1 MYAIALDYRIAVF
14 ALGERHLVMQT
25 GTAAFAHLYS
35 QAPAR
40 LFRSLREQ
48 IPELPNSVV
57 RDVNHY
63 LKIRLRHTKSK
74 GREGALRRLDAAAR
88 RRYHR
93 IFFAIP
99 DPEFTIR
106 HKMGR
111 IRLLSETVASQVAA
125 GEVVERPASVVKE
138 LVENSLDA
146 SARKID
152 IVIRR
157 GGISLVRV
165 IDDGC
170 GMDRDDALLSLERHA
185 TSKIRSAADLQAV
198 ATLGFRGEALPSI
211 ASVSRFRL
219 TTREARAIA
228 GTEII
233 VNGGKI
239 EIVRDG
245 GEAPGTQVEVRSLFY
260 NLPARRKF
268 LRSESTE
275 SRNIEHQLHL
285 QAIGHPQIAFSLLRD
300 DRMLLQLP
308 ATVRLSDRIRDLY
321 GAELL
326 QRLVEVSDLAS
337 SKIRISGFIGQA
349 GLSRQ
354 TRSQQLVFVNGR
366 AIESSLIT
374 GAIREGYHTALMKGQ
389 YPVTFLFLELDPKA
403 VDVNAHPAKRE
414 VRFHDPNGVRET
426 IVRCIQ
432 QTLET
437 ARAEWQEK
445 FRAPVRPSTDV
456 PAKPAPDLTLRPE
469 VSASQYTHRELP
481 HLGTSA
487 SGGVDFMRAP
497 GPEIAG
503 QAHRLPRPDPGS
515 ANKALAL
522 QRNSRKAAQQQF
534 EIIGVLSKL
543 YVLME
548 SADGLVLVDQHA
560 AHERILFEELRRRME
575 EQGVPTQKLLLP
587 QTFDVPPRDA
597 DWIERNLSTL
607 QRMGIGIESFGPDNF
622 KIDSLPS
629 FLSVSDAAQFMRKVI
644 DDLKGTG
651 NSASAMRLGEEM
663 IAKTV
668 CRHAVK
674 ANDPLRYPEVE
685 KLIRD
690 LLDCDLPYC
699 CPHGRPTMI
708 QISLA
713 ELEKK
718 FGRKL

>member
-1 MYAIALDYRIAVF
+1 
-14 ALGERHLVMQT
+14 
-25 GTAAFAHLYS
+25 
-35 QAPAR
+35 
-40 LFRSLREQ
+40 
-48 IPELPNSVV
+48 
-57 RDVNHY
+57 
-63 LKIRLRHTKSK
+63 
-74 GREGALRRLDAAAR
+74 
-88 RRYHR
+88 
-93 IFFAIP
+93 
-99 DPEFTIR
+99 
-106 HKMGR
+106 MGR

-146 SARKID
+146 GARKID

-211 ASVSRFRL
+211 ASASRFRL

-268 LRSESTE
+268 LRSENTE
-275 SRNIEHQLHL
+275 SRNIEHHLHL
-285 QAIGHPQIAFSLLRD
+285 QAIGHPKIAFSVMRD
-300 DRMLLQLP
+300 DRMLFQLP
-308 ATVRLSDRIRDLY
+308 AAVTLSDRIRDLY
-321 GAELL
+321 GGELL
-326 QRLVEVSDLAS
+326 QRLVELSDAAS
-337 SKIRISGFIGQA
+337 PKARISGFIGQA

-366 AIESSLIT
+366 AIESSLLT

-389 YPVTFLFLELDPKA
+389 YPVTFLFLELDPAA
-403 VDVNAHPAKRE
+403 VDVNVHPAKRE
-414 VRFHDPNGVRET
+414 VRFRDPNGVREA
-426 IVRCIQ
+426 IVCCIR

-437 ARAEWQEK
+437 ARAGWQEK
-445 FRAPVRPSTDV
+445 FRAPVRPTTAV
-456 PAKPAPDLTLRPE
+456 AGKPVPDLMLRPE
-469 VSASQYTHRELP
+469 LSAPEEAHRELP
-481 HLGTSA
+481 HLGA
-487 SGGVDFMRAP
+487 PVGGGPDSGRAP
-497 GPEIAG
+497 VAENVRQI
-503 QAHRLPRPDPGS
+503 RLPERRVESLSDG
-515 ANKALAL
+515 LAP
-522 QRNSRKAAQQQF
+522 QRDARKTAQQQF

-548 SADGLVLVDQHA
+548 NADGLVLVDQHA
-560 AHERILFEELRRRME
+560 AHERVLFEELRRRME

-597 DWIERNLSTL
+597 DWLERNLAIL
-607 QRMGIGIESFGPDNF
+607 QRMGIGIESFGPDTF

-629 FLSVSDAAQFMRKVI
+629 FLDVSDAAQFMRKVI
-644 DDLKGTG
+644 DDLKSAG

-663 IAKTV
+663 IAKSV

-718 FGRKL
+718 FGRKV